1 MEIDNNIDKKEQ
13 EEKEQ
18 EQREQESQIP
28 NPEASTDGRL
38 DPEDA
43 KFSND
48 QTTDEVV
55 AKRQ

>member
-13 EEKEQ
+13 EE
-18 EQREQESQIP
+18 REEETKLP

-55 AKRQ
+55 AKKQ

>member
-1 MEIDNNIDKKEQ
+1 MEIDKNIDNKEQ
-13 EEKEQ
+13 EEQQQKEQ
-18 EQREQESQIP
+18 ENHVP

-55 AKRQ
+55 AKKQ